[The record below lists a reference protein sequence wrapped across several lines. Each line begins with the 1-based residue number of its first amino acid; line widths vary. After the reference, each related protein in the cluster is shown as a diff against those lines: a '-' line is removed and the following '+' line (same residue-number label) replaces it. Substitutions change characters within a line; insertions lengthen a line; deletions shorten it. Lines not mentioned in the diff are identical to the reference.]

1 MTLTADFPPPGE
13 SSRPVALSQV
23 RASDADRDQVVEVLR
38 VAVGDGRLT
47 ADEFEERL
55 GTALTSR
62 TLGELAALTAD
73 LVAGSLGPIGPIGPI
88 DLARPV
94 ASAGR
99 ASSAAATP
107 PATKGPEDV
116 SRIDQRGGSV
126 HRGGQWVVPKRLV
139 LRPSWCDVMLDFT
152 DAVITHD
159 ALPIDLNMRGGSL
172 VLILRPGI
180 VVDAHALSVRYT
192 DVKLGSAKEPGAPV
206 VLNVQLTGR
215 MRYGWVETR

>member
-1 MTLTADFPPPGE
+1 MTLTAEFPPPGE

-23 RASDADRDQVVEVLR
+23 RASDADRDRVVEVLR

-55 GTALTSR
+55 GSALTSR

-73 LVAGSLGPIGPIGPI
+73 LVAGSPGPAGPTGSPGP
-88 DLARPV
+88 
-94 ASAGR
+94 
-99 ASSAAATP
+99 AAATP
-107 PATKGPEDV
+107 TATKSAEDV

-126 HRGGQWVVPKRLV
+126 QRGGQWVVPKRLV

-180 VVDAHALSVRYT
+180 VVDAGALSVRYT
-192 DVKLGSAKEPGAPV
+192 DVKLGSAKEPSAPV
-206 VLNVQLTGR
+206 ILNVQLTGR
-215 MRYGWVETR
+215 MRYGWIETR